1 MDRAMT
7 PRLPAA
13 TPGRI
18 YALIGAGF
26 AGLIGAHEFGAMS
39 PDADD
44 VASII
49 VPFVLAA
56 AGTLAFVVAGLMA
69 LRLLKGGGSR

>member
-1 MDRAMT
+1 MDRAMA
-7 PRLPAA
+7 PQLPAA
-13 TPGRI
+13 TQGRM
-18 YALIGAGF
+18 YALIAIGF
-26 AGLIGAHEFGAMS
+26 AGLIGAHEFGSMS

-49 VPFVLAA
+49 VPFILAA

-69 LRLLKGGGSR
+69 YRLLKSGASR

>member
-1 MDRAMT
+1 MA
-7 PRLPAA
+7 PQLPAA
-13 TPGRI
+13 TKGRI
-18 YALIGAGF
+18 YALIGIGF
-26 AGLIGAHEFGAMS
+26 AGLIGAHEFGSIS
-39 PDADD
+39 PDSGD

-69 LRLLKGGGSR
+69 LRLLRGGASR

>member
-1 MDRAMT
+1 MA

-13 TPGRI
+13 TQGRM
-18 YALIGAGF
+18 YALIGIGF

-39 PDADD
+39 PDSDD

-49 VPFVLAA
+49 VPFILAS

-69 LRLLKGGGSR
+69 LRLLRGGGPR